1 MADSY
6 QKAIAV
12 PATTGLTGFFLGFL
26 NGATAQNVAIASP
39 RIYNSSKVIT
49 DVTISV
55 AAGQEV
61 RVTCNK
67 IVPVSHPVLAFPY

>member
-12 PATTGLTGFFLGFL
+12 PPSTGLTGFFLGFL
-26 NGATAQNVAIASP
+26 NGATAQNVTIASP

-61 RVTCNK
+61 KITCNK
-67 IVPVSHPVLAFPY
+67 IVPVSHQVLAFPY